1 LPSMGSEPD
10 YDVIIA
16 GGGMAGLITAASIG
30 YHSKGNAR
38 VLVVDRNKE
47 TEPGKKTNNGW
58 TCGDATSKRSLDY
71 LADHIGIRY
80 GSPELEHPVSGV
92 YVYSPDR
99 KTKVLFE
106 GEGYLFNRKLAPR
119 RQVDDAKKYGT
130 EITFGATAERLLSED
145 GRITGVT
152 GRRSDGSSFS
162 YTAKVTID
170 ATGSS
175 STLRRFMPISS
186 MIEKEIDPDDVV
198 GTGRYILDFEPAKE
212 DKVFFDPDYCIIHL
226 DQYMAPAG
234 YCVAPDTPIV
244 CRNSLKAVQEVKM
257 GDEILTSVGWMPVS
271 ATSARN
277 FEGELVAVTPSMLN
291 QTIKLT
297 PEHLVRVWN
306 PRIGET
312 WKRADQL
319 TLNTRGGHR
328 SGDYLVVTLPQQPSR
343 PLEVI
348 NTLHYVTGIVEN
360 GFVYVTIRRS
370 FFNGRAPDGSY
381 VRKMALAKHPKMARL
396 PVEIPLGED
405 FMELCGFYVS
415 EGCIKKKHMVISNTD
430 LAVIR
435 HIHQLARRLGYN
447 CFDWRVLRRGR
458 TRPCVN
464 VEFGN
469 SLLATLFEEC
479 FGKGAR
485 NKKLPSWIHEI
496 SREAKIAFLRGYYR
510 GDGSIEH
517 RKGRS
522 EARTFTTTSRA
533 LLVDMWLLLAGLGI
547 VASTKRNEKKDAWS
561 AGVWGHQAGFLGEN
575 LVKAGR
581 VQYRGFVLGGGRI
594 YLNIRKLERTK
605 YSGPVYDLNSAG
617 DFSPLFNVH
626 NCWVFPK
633 GKKKVN
639 IGLGV
644 SHSGLARRNRRFGL
658 NDNLQSLIDKYLS
671 ENPVIKN
678 YSQPAGEADSG
689 NTKGNWQVPVRRHND
704 CMVANGFAVV
714 GDAAWMPRP
723 IDAGGISP
731 SIYGGTILGK
741 VVAQALEA
749 GDTSEASLWKYDVEY
764 MNTHGYPMASFE
776 VLRRYLQTV
785 TNEQINYGMKH
796 FLSEEDVTAIT
807 ERKHPEFNQAR
818 FMNPAMWFRVLGQLS
833 LARGLRYTV
842 SKSAALVEINLSYPE
857 SPKGFTEW
865 QKRLGKELAETVEK
879 FKPLDV
885 AA

>member
-1 LPSMGSEPD
+1 MPSTTQPD
-10 YDVIIA
+10 YDVVIA

-38 VLVVDRNKE
+38 VLIVDRNKE
-47 TEPGKKTNNGW
+47 GEPGKKTNNGW

-71 LADHIGIRY
+71 LAEHIGIRY

-119 RQVDDAKKYGT
+119 RQVNDAKKYGT
-130 EITFGATAERLLSED
+130 ELIFGATAERLLSGD

-175 STLRRFMPISS
+175 STLRRFMPIPS

-212 DKVFFDPDYCIIHL
+212 DPAFFSPDYCIIHL
-226 DQYMAPAG
+226 DQFIAPAG
-234 YCVAPDTPIV
+234 YA
-244 CRNSLKAVQEVKM
+244 
-257 GDEILTSVGWMPVS
+257 
-271 ATSARN
+271 
-277 FEGELVAVTPSMLN
+277 
-291 QTIKLT
+291 
-297 PEHLVRVWN
+297 
-306 PRIGET
+306 
-312 WKRADQL
+312 
-319 TLNTRGGHR
+319 
-328 SGDYLVVTLPQQPSR
+328 
-343 PLEVI
+343 
-348 NTLHYVTGIVEN
+348 
-360 GFVYVTIRRS
+360 
-370 FFNGRAPDGSY
+370 
-381 VRKMALAKHPKMARL
+381 
-396 PVEIPLGED
+396 
-405 FMELCGFYVS
+405 
-415 EGCIKKKHMVISNTD
+415 
-430 LAVIR
+430 
-435 HIHQLARRLGYN
+435 
-447 CFDWRVLRRGR
+447 
-458 TRPCVN
+458 
-464 VEFGN
+464 
-469 SLLATLFEEC
+469 
-479 FGKGAR
+479 
-485 NKKLPSWIHEI
+485 
-496 SREAKIAFLRGYYR
+496 
-510 GDGSIEH
+510 
-517 RKGRS
+517 
-522 EARTFTTTSRA
+522 
-533 LLVDMWLLLAGLGI
+533 
-547 VASTKRNEKKDAWS
+547 
-561 AGVWGHQAGFLGEN
+561 
-575 LVKAGR
+575 
-581 VQYRGFVLGGGRI
+581 
-594 YLNIRKLERTK
+594 
-605 YSGPVYDLNSAG
+605 
-617 DFSPLFNVH
+617 
-626 NCWVFPK
+626 WVFPK

-658 NDNLQSLIDKYLS
+658 NDNLQSLIDKYLAD
-671 ENPVIKN
+671 NPVIKN
-678 YSQPAGEADSG
+678 YSQPTDDADSG

-741 VVAQALEA
+741 VVSEALEA
-749 GDTSEASLWKYDVEY
+749 GDASEAGLWKYNVEY

-785 TNEQINYGMKH
+785 TNDLINYGMKH

-842 SKSAALVEINLSYPE
+842 TKSAALVEINLSYPE
-857 SPKGFTEW
+857 SPKEFAEW
-865 QKRLGKELAETVEK
+865 QKRLGKELSETVEK

-885 AA
+885 AAA

>member
-1 LPSMGSEPD
+1 MIADRD

-30 YHSKGNAR
+30 YHSRAKAR
-38 VLVVDRNKE
+38 VLVVDRNRE
-47 TEPGKKTNNGW
+47 SEPGKKTNNGW

-71 LADHIGIRY
+71 LADHVGIRY

-106 GEGYLFNRKLAPR
+106 GEGFLFNRKLAPR
-119 RQVDDAKKYGT
+119 RQVNDARKLGA
-130 EITFGATAERLLSED
+130 EFLFGATAERLLSED
-145 GRITGVT
+145 GYVTGVS
-152 GRRSDGSSFS
+152 GRKADGSTFGL
-162 YTAKVTID
+162 TAKVVID

-198 GTGRYILDFEPAKE
+198 GTGRYILDFEPAM
-212 DKVFFDPDYCIIHL
+212 DNKVFFDPDYCIIHL
-226 DQYMAPAG
+226 DQFMAPAG

-244 CRNSLKAVQEVKM
+244 CRNSLKSVQDVKV

-271 ATSARN
+271 ATSVRT
-277 FEGELVAVTPSMLN
+277 FDGELITVTPAMLN
-291 QTIKLT
+291 QAIKLT

-306 PRIGET
+306 PKTGET
-312 WKRADQL
+312 WKRADEL
-319 TLNTRGGHR
+319 IRKTRGGHR
-328 SGDYLVVTLPQQPSR
+328 NGDYLVVTLPHQPTKSIT
-343 PLEVI
+343 EI
-348 NTLHYVTGIVEN
+348 NALDYVHGLVEDD
-360 GFVYVTIRRS
+360 FVYVMMRRS
-370 FFNGRAPDGSY
+370 FFNGRAPDGSF
-381 VRKMALAKHPKMARL
+381 VRKTVFAKHPKRSRL
-396 PVEIPLGED
+396 PTRIPLAEE
-405 FMELCGFYVS
+405 FMEFCGFYVS
-415 EGCIKKKHMVISNTD
+415 EGCIKREHVVISNSD
-430 LAVIR
+430 VAVVER
-435 HIHQLARRLGYN
+435 IHELARKLNLN
-447 CFDWRVLRRGR
+447 CYDSEGLREGQQK
-458 TRPCVN
+458 PIVN

-469 SLLATLFEEC
+469 SLLAELMGNLFGRE
-479 FGKGAR
+479 AR
-485 NKKLPSWIHEI
+485 NKKLPAWIHEI
-496 SREAKIAFLRGYYR
+496 SRSGKIAFLRGYYR

-517 RKGRS
+517 QKGPS
-522 EARTFTTTSRA
+522 EGRTFTTTSRA
-533 LLVDMWLLLAGLGI
+533 LLVDTWLLLAGIGVI
-547 VASTKRNEKKDAWS
+547 ASIKRNKKKDAWS
-561 AGVWGHQAGFLGEN
+561 AGARGYQGGYLGEK
-575 LVKAGR
+575 LARASRG
-581 VQYRGFVLGGGRI
+581 QHSGFVVGDARV
-594 YLNIRKLERTK
+594 YLNIRKLGREA

-617 DFSPLFNVH
+617 DFSPLINVH

-658 NDNLQSLIDKYLS
+658 NDNLQSLIDKYLVD
-671 ENPVIKN
+671 NPVIKN
-678 YSQPAGEADSG
+678 YTQPADDANSG

-714 GDAAWMPRP
+714 GDSAWMPRP

-731 SIYGGTILGK
+731 SIYGGTILGR
-741 VVAQALEA
+741 VVAEALEA
-749 GDTSEASLWKYDVEY
+749 GDTSESGLWKYNVEY

-796 FLSEEDVTAIT
+796 FLSEEDVMAIT
-807 ERKHPEFNQAR
+807 ERKHPEFNRAR

-842 SKSAALVEINLSYPE
+842 AKSAALVEINLAYPDT
-857 SPKGFTEW
+857 PRGFADW
-865 QKRLGKELAETVEK
+865 QRRLGKELAETVEK

-885 AA
+885 AAA

>member
-1 LPSMGSEPD
+1 MAGKPD
-10 YDVIIA
+10 YDVVIA
-16 GGGMAGLITAASIG
+16 GGGMAGLITAASVG

-47 TEPGKKTNNGW
+47 GEPGRKTNNGW

-71 LADHIGIRY
+71 LEEHIGIRY

-99 KTKVLFE
+99 KSKVLFE
-106 GEGYLFNRKLAPR
+106 GEGYLFNRKLVPR
-119 RQVDDAKKYGT
+119 RQVADAKKFGT
-130 EITFGATAERLLSED
+130 EFMFGATAERLLSEE

-152 GRRSDGSSFS
+152 GRRSDGTAFS
-162 YTAKVTID
+162 VTGKIVID

-175 STLRRFMPISS
+175 STLRRFMPIPSL
-186 MIEKEIDPDDVV
+186 IEKEIDPDDVV
-198 GTGRYILDFEPAKE
+198 GTGRYILDFEPAVE
-212 DKVFFDPDYCIIHL
+212 DKVFFDSDYCIIHL
-226 DQYMAPAG
+226 DQFMAPAG

-271 ATSARN
+271 ATSVRD
-277 FEGELVAVTPSMLN
+277 FTGELVVITPSMLN

-306 PRIGET
+306 PKTGET
-312 WKRADQL
+312 WKHADEL
-319 TLNTRGGHR
+319 ARNTGGKHQP
-328 SGDYLVVTLPQQPSR
+328 GDFLVVTLPTQSSK
-343 PLEVI
+343 PLEE
-348 NTLHYVTGIVEN
+348 LSALDYVDGLVE
-360 GFVYVTIRRS
+360 GDYVHLAIRRS
-370 FFNGRAPDGSY
+370 FFNGRASDGSY
-381 VRKMALAKHPKMARL
+381 VRAKRLAKHPKGTKL
-396 PVEIPLGED
+396 PLKIALTED
-405 FMELCGFYVS
+405 FMELCGLYVA
-415 EGCIKKKHMVISNTD
+415 EGCVKKDHVVISNTNRQ
-430 LAVIR
+430 VIAGV
-435 HIHQLARRLGYN
+435 HDKAGRLGYN
-447 CFDWRVLRRGR
+447 CFDWISLRRNR
-458 TRPCVN
+458 AKPTIN

-469 SLLATLFEEC
+469 SLLAKVMSDC

-485 NKKLPSWIHEI
+485 NKKLPAWIHEI
-496 SREAKIAFLRGYYR
+496 SRSSKMAFLRGYYE
-510 GDGSIEH
+510 GDGSRERH
-517 RKGRS
+517 EGHS
-522 EARTFTTTSRA
+522 EGRTFTTTSRA

-547 VASTKRNEKKDAWS
+547 VASIKRNKKKDAWS
-561 AGVWGHQAGFLGEN
+561 AGVWGHQAGFLGED
-575 LVKAGR
+575 LAKAGR
-581 VQYRGFVLGGGRI
+581 EQYTGFVVGNGRI
-594 YLNIRKLERTK
+594 YLNIRRLEREK

-658 NDNLQSLIDKYLS
+658 NDNLQSLIDKYLAD
-671 ENPVIKN
+671 NPVIRN
-678 YSQPAGEADSG
+678 FSQPSDDANAG

-741 VVAQALEA
+741 VVAEALEA
-749 GDTSEASLWKYDVEY
+749 GDATESGLWNYNVEY

-785 TNEQINYGMKH
+785 TNDQINYGMEH
-796 FLSEEDVTAIT
+796 FLSEEDVAAIT

-818 FMNPAMWFRVLGQLS
+818 FMNPAMWFRVLRQLS

-842 SKSAALVEINLSYPE
+842 KKSAALVEINLAYPD
-857 SPKGFTEW
+857 SPKGFGEW

-885 AA
+885 AN